1 MQIARGIKLLLCSS
15 IVATHQPSREH
26 RLHPR
31 CQPDHTPSPPPIRPS
46 SSPTYHPALL
56 ANLLSE
62 VFPRIPPQF
71 RRKPS
76 ETAESFPL
84 GTYSLLGTVV
94 TKVGVAWSSR
104 DKYTREELT
113 FSLRFRQVFS
123 WKPNCSDE
131 LPSIRDSLFTR
142 QDCSSYSFRPVYPTH
157 LVHRLCHCQQPF
169 NTIMATWRHAF
180 SLSKEELRDSEPPGT
195 IRLVGL
201 SQPYTGQRF

>member
-1 MQIARGIKLLLCSS
+1 MARVWMVFLLPARSNQIKLNESAPTSLCFARFKLHPWIAKPTVVPSLTILNANRAGNKLLLCSS

-94 TKVGVAWSSR
+94 TKVSVAWNRR

-113 FSLRFRQVFS
+113 FSLRFRQ
-123 WKPNCSDE
+123 
-131 LPSIRDSLFTR
+131 
-142 QDCSSYSFRPVYPTH
+142 
-157 LVHRLCHCQQPF
+157 
-169 NTIMATWRHAF
+169 AF
-180 SLSKEELRDSEPPGT
+180 S
-195 IRLVGL
+195 
-201 SQPYTGQRF
+201 